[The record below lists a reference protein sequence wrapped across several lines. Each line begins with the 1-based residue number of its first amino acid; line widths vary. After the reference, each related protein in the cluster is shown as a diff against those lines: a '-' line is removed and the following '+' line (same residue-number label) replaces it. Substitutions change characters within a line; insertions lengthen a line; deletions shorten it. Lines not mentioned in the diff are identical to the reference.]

1 MRTFPF
7 VCILGIIIHHS
18 NPGLASENIT
28 AKALAGVTVLP
39 YSGYAITL
47 EHVLDPVWATSFA
60 YVRGYGIFMAE
71 ESESSEFSLGVKRKS
86 TNLYAGGRLSYRTY
100 KRNIDYW
107 DFNNA
112 PALIEDQVRSN
123 ALNLDFALGHQWAF
137 GKWVVD
143 CEWAGLSLALAGKK
157 VEKSYRN
164 KEIAEENHRDLFA
177 TVQPIIFRVQAG
189 YAL

>member
-7 VCILGIIIHHS
+7 VCILGIIIHNS

-28 AKALAGVTVLP
+28 AKALAGVAVLP
-39 YSGYAITL
+39 YSGYVITL

-71 ESESSEFSLGVKRKS
+71 ESESNEFLLGVKRKS
-86 TNLYAGGRLSYRTY
+86 NNFYAGGRLSYRTY
-100 KRNIDYW
+100 KQNIDYW
-107 DFNNA
+107 DFNNV

-164 KEIAEENHRDLFA
+164 IEKTEVKHRDLFA
-177 TVQPIIFRVQAG
+177 TVQPIILRVQAG